1 MTEVTLFKNHYPSCQ
16 VVTTMGTYPF
26 VAGRF
31 WTEDSEVEKHLK
43 KLAERGEYGM
53 YIDPTEPTI
62 DPAAST
68 PMEALKKKI
77 IAEHMATLR
86 TGGSSG
92 VTESAQAS
100 VQASVVTTAD
110 SVINGGAQAPLTA
123 EEKIEIQTGA
133 GGTNGTAAEP
143 SQEQPTKEA
152 QQAATTSPA
161 QAALMAKLNERK

>member
-26 VAGRF
+26 VAGRY
-31 WTEDSEVEKHLK
+31 WTEDKDVEEHLK

-68 PMEALKKKI
+68 PMEALKRKI

-92 VTESAQAS
+92 ITESTQAS

-133 GGTNGTAAEP
+133 TTVVATEEP
-143 SQEQPTKEA
+143 KSEA
-152 QQAATTSPA
+152 Q
-161 QAALMAKLNERK
+161 AKLQAMLKK